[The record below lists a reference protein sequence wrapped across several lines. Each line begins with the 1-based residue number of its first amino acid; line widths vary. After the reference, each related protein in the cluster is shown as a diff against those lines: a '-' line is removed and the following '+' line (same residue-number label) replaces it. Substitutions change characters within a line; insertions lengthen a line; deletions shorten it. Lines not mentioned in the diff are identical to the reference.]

1 MTLALTA
8 GSMFA
13 GQITQT
19 VTFGPAN
26 TDESDAQTFATFQKF
41 QSASGYVAGDILN
54 SVTLE
59 IVINQ
64 TITALSIKN
73 TDSNADTFTFKTL
86 ATYGV
91 CADGTL
97 TCSAPSADTAALG
110 NAISSIYQIF
120 STGSTSIGPGVTQGF
135 IPPASASKNTDTGVI
150 TAASISP
157 YNTTGNFTIG
167 YDTTT
172 SESITGGGGN
182 IVATQSST
190 TAATYTV
197 IYNYTIPQT
206 GSPEPAT
213 MTLFGSA
220 LLGIGFFA
228 RKRFVKK

>member
-1 MTLALTA
+1 
-8 GSMFA
+8 
-13 GQITQT
+13 
-19 VTFGPAN
+19 
-26 TDESDAQTFATFQKF
+26 
-41 QSASGYVAGDILN
+41 
-54 SVTLE
+54 
-59 IVINQ
+59 
-64 TITALSIKN
+64 
-73 TDSNADTFTFKTL
+73 
-86 ATYGV
+86 
-91 CADGTL
+91 
-97 TCSAPSADTAALG
+97 
-110 NAISSIYQIF
+110 
-120 STGSTSIGPGVTQGF
+120 
-135 IPPASASKNTDTGVI
+135 VI